1 MQPSSQGRST
11 WAGGAREDESGAVGR
26 SRRPAAAKAEHLSTN
41 PDRSSAENAWAGSC
55 ASTIARRPETPRS
68 SFRTLRGLWKLLAT
82 PRRLLAS
89 FLDHCRHLATQPL
102 ARDYPER
109 RAAFFN
115 GLLTERGLSAI

>member
-1 MQPSSQGRST
+1 MFQRDPPM
-11 WAGGAREDESGAVGR
+11 AHYAVLMRALFGI
-26 SRRPAAAKAEHLSTN
+26 
-41 PDRSSAENAWAGSC
+41 G
-55 ASTIARRPETPRS
+55 TPRS
-68 SFRTLRGLWKLLAT
+68 LQGLSTAIFAVIGTLVGGLWKLLAT